1 MRCQGLLLGTGSY
14 LLGNQLLHI
23 YSPDEEVVRY
33 GLLRMSFICAPY
45 AIAGIMDVLAGSLR
59 GMGASLTPMLVALT
73 GICLFRIVWV
83 FTVFQ
88 ANRSLATLYA
98 SYPISWTLTGSAH
111 AVCYFI
117 MRKKKF
123 RE

>member
-1 MRCQGLLLGTGSY
+1 
-14 LLGNQLLHI
+14 
-23 YSPDEEVVRY
+23 
-33 GLLRMSFICAPY
+33 MSFICAPY

-123 RE
+123 KE